1 MSVRPERLMITG
13 PSFLE
18 KADLKGFF
26 SGSLKA
32 APKMKG
38 IAPQEARAVITL
50 RLLDPCSEVPNPSPQ
65 SRNPPPEGPRPS

>member
-18 KADLKGFF
+18 KADPKSLF
-26 SGSLKA
+26 SGSLKP

-38 IAPQEARAVITL
+38 IAPQEARAVINEKKNLNICGNVT
-50 RLLDPCSEVPNPSPQ
+50 VP
-65 SRNPPPEGPRPS
+65 